1 MILEGSVL
9 FLFQDDTKVQEQL
22 GISHVSSSV
31 NLQSEMKTFSLL
43 DT

>member
-22 GISHVSSSV
+22 GIFRVSSSV